1 MILSDISIRRPV
13 FAWVM
18 NLVVLLVGVIAYT
31 RLPVRLIP
39 NVDVPVVTVNTA
51 YPGASAQVIESQV
64 TQPIE
69 EALSGVEGVEFM
81 ESVSR
86 EQSSQV
92 TIRFRLNR
100 DPDGAAGDVRDRV
113 AQARGALP
121 EEVDEP
127 IVQKQEADQQPI
139 IYLAFSSDRH
149 SQVEIADFAET
160 LVKDRVQTI
169 PGVAQA
175 QVYASTYA
183 MRVWLQ
189 PQRLAGFGLT
199 PADVEAA
206 LRRQNVEIPAGRVE
220 SSAREFTVLS
230 ETDLKTPEQF
240 GNVILTDVGGTLVR
254 LRDVARVE
262 LGQEQERFRA
272 RYNGKNAVPLGIV
285 KQAVA
290 NPLDISDALQLML
303 PQVTASL
310 PEGMKVE
317 IAYDSTIFIRESIEE
332 VKHTV
337 LIAIGLVIGVIFLF
351 LRSARATL
359 IPLVT
364 IPFSLVGAFGLMYA
378 FGFTIN
384 TLTLLA
390 FVLAIGLVVDDAI
403 VMLENIVRHVEA
415 GMKPF
420 EAALK
425 GSKEIGF
432 AIVAMTLTL
441 AAVYV
446 PLAFSTGRTGKLFVE
461 FALTLAGAVLVS
473 GFTALTLSPMMASRM
488 LRDQPHGRFYEIGE
502 NLLRRL
508 DAGYRRW
515 LGRALAARGVVIA
528 GAALVFVAAAALF
541 WRLPQ
546 ETAPKEDQGFL
557 MAMGIAPEGATVDY
571 TDKYARQ
578 IEGMLMG
585 LPDQQRVFQIVGFPD
600 VTTTIGFTMLKDWGE
615 RTQTTKGKL
624 LSHEQSA
631 PEASDALSGQL
642 FFAVPGVMAFSMTPP
657 PLGSDD
663 FLGKPISFV
672 VQSSGTWDELDA
684 VVRKLTTKMRENP
697 QLINVESDL
706 KLDKPQLKLDVD
718 RDKVAAVG
726 SDVATV
732 GRTLETLLGGRN
744 VTRFKRGS
752 EQYDVVVQVEDAA
765 RRTPGDVSNIFV
777 RGGDGQMVQLSNLVS
792 ARETVAAKQL
802 NHFNKL
808 RAATI
813 TAQLAP
819 GYATGAALDWMEK
832 AMREIAPGT
841 PYDLSGQSREFREA
855 SSEFLLIFALAI
867 GFIYL
872 VLAAQFESWV
882 DPFVILLGSVPLA
895 FFGALLL
902 LTLTGGSINIYTKI
916 GLVTL
921 VGLIAKHGI
930 LIVEFANQ
938 LQEQGRAKLDAV
950 LEAAALRLRPIL
962 MTTGAMVLGAVPLAI
977 AGGAGAEARN
987 QIGWVIVGGM
997 AIGTVFTLF
1006 VVPVVYL
1013 LLARDHRRATNAT
1026 AQTAAG

>member
-1 MILSDISIRRPV
+1 MVLSDLSIRRPV
-13 FAWVM
+13 FAWVL
-18 NLVVLLVGVIAYT
+18 NFVVLLVGIIAYT

-39 NVDVPVVTVNTA
+39 NVDVPVVTVSTN

-149 SQVEIADFAET
+149 SQVEIADVAET

-175 QVYASTYA
+175 QVYSSTYA

-220 SSAREFTVLS
+220 STAREFTVLS

-240 GNVILTDVGGTLVR
+240 GDVILMQSGETLVR

-262 LGQEQERFRA
+262 LGQEEERFRA
-272 RYNGKNAVPLGIV
+272 RYNGQNAVPLGIV

-290 NPLDISDALQLML
+290 NPLDISDALHVML
-303 PQVTASL
+303 PQLEQTL
-310 PEGMKVE
+310 PEGMKIE

-337 LIAIGLVIGVIFLF
+337 LIAIGLVIVVIFLF
-351 LRSARATL
+351 LRSWRATL

-364 IPFSLVGAFGLMYA
+364 IPFSLIGAFGLMYA

-415 GMKPF
+415 GMAPY

-446 PLAFSTGRTGKLFVE
+446 PLAFATGRTGKLFVE

-473 GFTALTLSPMMASRM
+473 GFTALTLSPMMASR
-488 LRDQPHGRFYEIGE
+488 LLQGEGENGHGRFYLAGE
-502 NLLRRL
+502 RVLHRV
-508 DAGYRRW
+508 DAGYRR
-515 LGRALAARGVVIA
+515 ALAAALRWRWAVLAGGMVV
-528 GAALVFVAAAALF
+528 FAAAAGLF
-541 WRLPQ
+541 VLLPR

-557 MAMGIAPEGATVDY
+557 MAMGIAPEGATVAY

-578 IEGMLMG
+578 IEGMMMA

-615 RTQTTKGKL
+615 RSQG
-624 LSHEQSA
+624 QSA
-631 PEASDALSGQL
+631 MQVSDAMSGQL
-642 FFAVPGVMAFSMTPP
+642 FFGVPGVMAFSMTPP

-663 FLGKPISFV
+663 FLGKPVNFV
-672 VQSSGTWDELDA
+672 VQSNGTWEELDA
-684 VVRKLTTKMRENP
+684 TVRKLTAKMATNP
-697 QLINVESDL
+697 RLLNIESDL

-718 RDKVAAVG
+718 RDRVAAVG

-752 EQYDVVVQVEDAA
+752 EQYDVIVQVEDAA
-765 RRTPGDVSNIFV
+765 RRTPGDLSNIFV
-777 RGGDGQMVQLSNLVS
+777 RGGDGQMVQLSNLVT
-792 ARETVAAKQL
+792 AQETIAAKQL

-808 RAATI
+808 RSASVS
-813 TAQLAP
+813 AQLAP
-819 GYATGAALDWMEK
+819 GYATGEALDWMEQTF
-832 AMREIAPGT
+832 REVAPGT
-841 PYDLSGQSREFREA
+841 PYDLAGQSREFRE
-855 SSEFLLIFALAI
+855 SSNDFLLIFLLAI
-867 GFIYL
+867 VFIYL
-872 VLAAQFESWV
+872 VLAAQFESWI

-902 LTLTGGSINIYTKI
+902 LWLTPGGSINVYTQI

-930 LIVEFANQ
+930 LIVEFANH
-938 LQEQGRAKLDAV
+938 LQEAGRSKADAV
-950 LEAAALRLRPIL
+950 LESAALRLRPIL
-962 MTTGAMVLGAVPLAI
+962 MTTGAMVLGAVPLAV
-977 AGGAGAEARN
+977 ATGAGAEARN

-997 AIGTVFTLF
+997 SIGTFFTLF
-1006 VVPVVYL
+1006 VVPVIYL
-1013 LLARDHRRATNAT
+1013 LIARDHQKLAAAHARREAR
-1026 AQTAAG
+1026 QPG